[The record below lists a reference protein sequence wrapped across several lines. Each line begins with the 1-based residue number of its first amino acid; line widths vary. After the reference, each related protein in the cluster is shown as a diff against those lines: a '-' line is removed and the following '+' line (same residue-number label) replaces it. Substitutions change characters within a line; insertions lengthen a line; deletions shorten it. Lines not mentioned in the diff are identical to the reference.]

1 MYCRVG
7 DVNVLSCR
15 RELVV
20 GDVDRTLSDAYPEI
34 LVHFEL
40 DSGKNS
46 GASNNWYNL
55 IKI

>member
-7 DVNVLSCR
+7 DVNMVSCR

-20 GDVDRTLSDAYPEI
+20 GDVDRTLSDAYPKI

-46 GASNNWYNL
+46 GASNIWY
-55 IKI
+55 KI